1 MFGRRR
7 RRQRLALQPVARAA
21 SCAASCAASREA
33 SGAGHNGA
41 ALIDGLERPREQGL
55 RTIEFTTVTP
65 QDF

>member
-7 RRQRLALQPVARAA
+7 RRQRLALQPVAR
-21 SCAASCAASREA
+21 AASCAASREA